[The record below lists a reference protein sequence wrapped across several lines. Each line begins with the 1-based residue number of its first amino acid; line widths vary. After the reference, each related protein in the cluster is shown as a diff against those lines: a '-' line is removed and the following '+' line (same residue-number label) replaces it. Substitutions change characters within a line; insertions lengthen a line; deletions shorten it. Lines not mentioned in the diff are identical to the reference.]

1 MENEKIFEPS
11 IQVNMLN
18 DEANSIVYNLL
29 NCTSIQTRADKTFLV
44 NLYKLKIFYSERA
57 LKKDDVFTPLKTKYI
72 FSKYTFR
79 PLEINGKLE
88 NLTFY
93 DLCYRVF
100 NLAKKTVDNYL
111 TITSKFIKDI
121 ENIPV
126 DRNDIPVNGNAKVEY
141 KYPLF
146 ESYGLS
152 KITELTTL
160 MDWQI
165 ENLIKADIINKS
177 STQQD
182 LRVICKRCKE
192 LGNNYQ
198 EYKKEDFLP
207 KDEDDE
213 EKLKTKEPEF
223 DINAEDYDLFT
234 FKNYSKSSLSIIAF
248 DLYNEVRSLRKK
260 LKKMRGGAL
269 WLDLMS

>member
-141 KYPLF
+141 IYPLF

-160 MDWQI
+160 MNWQI

-192 LGNNYQ
+192 LGNSMQ

-207 KDEDDE
+207 KEEDN
-213 EKLKTKEPEF
+213 EKIKPEEPEF
-223 DINAEDYDLFT
+223 NMDSEDYDLYT
-234 FKNYSKSSLSIIAF
+234 FKAFSKSSLVLISF

-260 LKKMRGGAL
+260 IKKMKGGAI
-269 WLDLMS
+269 

>member
-29 NCTSIQTRADKTFLV
+29 NCISIQTRADKTFLV

-141 KYPLF
+141 IYPLF

-160 MDWQI
+160 MNWQI

-207 KDEDDE
+207 KDDDDE
-213 EKLKTKEPEF
+213 EKIKAEEPKF
-223 DINAEDYDLFT
+223 NMDSEDYDLYT
-234 FKNYSKSSLSIIAF
+234 FKAFSKSSLVLISF

-260 LKKMRGGAL
+260 IKKMKGGAI
-269 WLDLMS
+269 